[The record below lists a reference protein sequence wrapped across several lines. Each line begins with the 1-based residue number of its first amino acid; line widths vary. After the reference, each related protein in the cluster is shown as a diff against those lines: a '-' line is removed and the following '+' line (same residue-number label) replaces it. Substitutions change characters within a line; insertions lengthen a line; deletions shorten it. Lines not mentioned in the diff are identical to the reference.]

1 MTKDASLSLLAGLF
15 LGYFALPSV
24 LSFAFAADHN
34 GAQLPVVIPQSTFDY
49 VAAKGK
55 FDSRG
60 SLTHWVACGHTV
72 DFLQAELAAE
82 KQAREACESG
92 AIVSE
97 CKTPKFPDGSGGA
110 LWKPVAEGGSAGD
123 HATFLGS
130 NSIQSVEVLDA
141 AFKNVET
148 LKLRYYNGP
157 GGRSVWDS
165 RGSSANYPKN
175 IVVRARFADGKCED
189 RHVSDPTQRVD

>member
-1 MTKDASLSLLAGLF
+1 MKRCVYLL
-15 LGYFALPSV
+15 FALLVSYRIS
-24 LSFAFAADHN
+24 LAEDHN
-34 GAQLPVVIPQSTFDY
+34 GAQLPVVIPQSVFDY
-49 VAAKGK
+49 VSAKGK

-60 SLTHWVACGHTV
+60 PLTHWVACGHTV
-72 DFLQAELAAE
+72 DFLQAELATE

-92 AIVSE
+92 AIISE
-97 CKTPKFPDGSGGA
+97 CKTPKFPDGAGGA
-110 LWKPVAEGGSAGD
+110 LWKPVAEGGSAGN

-130 NSIQSVEVLDA
+130 NGIQSVEVLDA

-165 RGSSANYPKN
+165 RGSASDYPSP
-175 IVVRARFADGKCED
+175 IIIRARYADGSCED
-189 RHVSDPTQRVD
+189 RSVSDPTQRCD